1 MTSKRKIKSLKAL
14 LAVACAVLLLTACSS
29 GSISSLSEL
38 KEPGRKIGVSFETP
52 EADFAEQEYPEAE
65 IVTYLDMRPAYD
77 DVANGKIDACL
88 YARREMELAIEKGLK
103 GVKLLDESFCQD
115 LVAVGISRQSSI
127 PELKE
132 KINQFLKEM
141 RENGTLDDMY
151 ERWVVKVD
159 ENMPEI
165 EMPENPVYHL
175 CVATTGNVFPYS
187 YYRDKELNGYDIELA
202 MRFASWLDAD
212 LEFLIYDFD
221 LIIQVTASGEADC
234 AMSDLF
240 YTPQHAEV
248 IDYSD
253 VLFEVDVT
261 AMVKE

>member
-1 MTSKRKIKSLKAL
+1 M
-14 LAVACAVLLLTACSS
+14 
-29 GSISSLSEL
+29 
-38 KEPGRKIGVSFETP
+38 SFETP

-77 DVANGKIDACL
+77 DVAKGKIDACL

-175 CVATTGNVFPYS
+175 RVATTGNVFPYS

-202 MRFASWLDAD
+202 MRFASWLDAG

-221 LIIQVTASGEADC
+221 QIIHVTASGEADC

-253 VLFEVDVT
+253 VLFEADVT
-261 AMVKE
+261 AMVKEE